1 MLFIAKGQTQQS
13 LILNGYLVEGLNT
26 NLIADTPYIP
36 AGLYA
41 NVLGAH
47 FSYSEQ
53 THLAN
58 LEIAGK
64 LLSIQVYE
72 SAAQAAE
79 NTNSLSLNNEPLF
92 STGGILSSGMVY
104 LPVRPIALALGSSVD
119 YFAQTKSVVVA
130 SARAKLTIE
139 RQGSAGSQFERFII
153 KLSETVPV
161 EEIKNTALGV
171 ARYRFDRTDV
181 VSEQRFIGDYF
192 EELVIRPSAGQVEI
206 LINLRSGSDVD
217 MYTVP
222 SNGQGFSVI
231 IDILPAEV
239 KAQRQ
244 ETLQPQSQA
253 ATPLGKATQIVIDPG
268 HGGTDGGFY
277 FNTNAH
283 ESVLTLSLAQH
294 LRNSLNSRG
303 YNSVLTREGDFNV
316 PLETRN
322 NAGIGAA
329 LFISLHAENLP
340 RGQFNLYYLGDAE
353 KLESL
358 NLALRQNAE
367 TEVSSSQTDS
377 LRRRILLQLVPN
389 VELGKRLARNFEKAF
404 IDRGGYRLAQLES
417 LPLFVLSGAAGRGLL
432 LEFSHQD
439 LLVPESLAETLADT
453 LISLTKQP

>member
-1 MLFIAKGQTQQS
+1 MRSFRVLLVCVLVMLFVAEGQAQQS
-13 LILNGYLVEGLNT
+13 LILNGYVVEGLNT

-36 AGLYA
+36 AELYA
-41 NVLGAH
+41 SVLGAR

-72 SAAQAAE
+72 SAVRAAE

-153 KLSETVPV
+153 RLSETVPV

-192 EELVIRPSAGQVEI
+192 EELVVRPSAGQVEI

-217 MYTVP
+217 MYSVP
-222 SNGQGFSVI
+222 SDGQGFSII
-231 IDILPAEV
+231 IDILPTEV

-253 ATPLGKATQIVIDPG
+253 ATPFSKATQIVIDPG

-277 FNTNAH
+277 FNNNAN
-283 ESVLTLSLAQH
+283 ESTLTLNLAQH
-294 LRNSLNSRG
+294 LKNSLNSRG
-303 YNSVLTREGDFNV
+303 YNSLLTRESDFNV
-316 PLETRN
+316 PLEARN

-329 LFISLHAENLP
+329 LFISLHAGNLP

-353 KLESL
+353 ELESL

-367 TEVSSSQTDS
+367 TEVDSSQTDS

-404 IDRGGYRLAQLES
+404 TDRGGYRPCS
-417 LPLFVLSGAAGRGLL
+417 
-432 LEFSHQD
+432 
-439 LLVPESLAETLADT
+439 T
-453 LISLTKQP
+453 